1 MWTYLIGPFVSFLPK
16 RWRKSLSFYQL
27 VQWQRAAAISG
38 ILESAFAF
46 LALTYWYFHA
56 MSAWVGRAVD
66 AALNG
71 KLGSGVTDQTIG
83 AVALFL
89 WVIHPLTFLLAYLSV
104 EGAIRVWAS
113 VFSNTILGT
122 LPLFLGDKA
131 FVTLSNLGHSK
142 RGNAVG
148 GSLHNPSLGNAFRER
163 FLVARLPA
171 VGDELRF
178 RKNGLG
184 EFLEIHASRKKRG
197 WSAPSVV
204 CYRDTYYRLEADFLA
219 DAPRPFHY
227 VLRKLSMGV
236 PSRKVLKYAPADAII
251 REQG

>member
-1 MWTYLIGPFVSFLPK
+1 MWTYLIGPFVSLFPR
-16 RWRKSLSFYQL
+16 RWRKSLSVYPL
-27 VQWQRAAAISG
+27 VQWQYAATISG
-38 ILESAFAF
+38 ILESVIAF

-83 AVALFL
+83 AAALFL
-89 WVIHPLTFLLAYLSV
+89 WVIHPLTLLLAYLSI
-104 EGAIRVWAS
+104 EGAIRAWAAA
-113 VFSNTILGT
+113 FANTVLGT
-122 LPLFLGDKA
+122 LPLLLCDKA
-131 FVTLSNLGHSK
+131 FVALFRLGHSK
-142 RGNAVG
+142 SGNAAG
-148 GSLHNPSLGNAFRER
+148 SSLHNPSLRDALRER
-163 FLVARLPA
+163 LLVARLPA

-178 RKNGLG
+178 RKNGFG

-197 WSAPSVV
+197 WSAPNVV

-219 DAPRPFHY
+219 KAPRPFHY
-227 VLRKLSMGV
+227 VLLKLPTGV

-251 REQG
+251 REPG